1 MMGCGLNRLVFPPWL
16 GTTLWF
22 DKSRLEDGAECTAFV
37 LGTSALLVIR
47 FFCDSIAKCGVLC
60 MHPVC

>member
-22 DKSRLEDGAECTAFV
+22 DKSRQEDGAECTAFV
-37 LGTSALLVIR
+37 LGTIDLLVIG
-47 FFCDSIAKCGVLC
+47 FSGDSTAKCGVL
-60 MHPVC
+60 